1 MSLPLVVTIL
11 LLEGDEQAREYFT
24 GKGEHDFKTL
34 ASGSTLYFVP
44 EIITDL
50 FDPEVQERYPK
61 VERGDLS
68 CIRAGARRNR
78 TSSFVSAD

>member
-1 MSLPLVVTIL
+1 MGLPLVVAIL

-34 ASGSTLYFVP
+34 AGGSTLYFVP
-44 EIITDL
+44 ETITDL

-61 VERGDLS
+61 LN
-68 CIRAGARRNR
+68 RAGMPFLHR
-78 TSSFVSAD
+78 SESGSL